1 MMYVY
6 EGSPRR
12 SPRRIESSSQNS
24 NILKPKQ
31 TSPTQKGA
39 LSSKGNIIPSSLA
52 ALSKFTGTKQR
63 IPKSSNPSNP
73 AAANGRRK
81 VVRRK
86 VNDENKENR
95 NVVTRV
101 PRAGGLGVNGNTGK
115 GLQPLV
121 SRTEVKGRLP
131 LKEIPLN
138 GFVHKLRKREV
149 APSVEIMVHLY
160 F

>member
-1 MMYVY
+1 M
-6 EGSPRR
+6 EPG
-12 SPRRIESSSQNS
+12 SQNS

-31 TSPTQKGA
+31 TSPIRKGA
-39 LSSKGNIIPSSLA
+39 LSSKGNIVPSSSA
-52 ALSKFTGTKQR
+52 ALSNITGTKQR

-73 AAANGRRK
+73 AAAANGRRK

-86 VNDENKENR
+86 VNDENKENC

-101 PRAGGLGVNGNTGK
+101 PRTGGLGLNGNTGK

-121 SRTEVKGRLP
+121 STTEVTGRLP

-138 GFVHKLRKREV
+138 GFLDKLRKREV
-149 APSVEIMVHLY
+149 APSVEIMVHPC